1 MGKGTGAEAKLVL
14 TEAPGTLFGIRAHVT
29 WTHVTILPMGQGA

>member
-1 MGKGTGAEAKLVL
+1 MGRGTGAEANLVL

-29 WTHVTILPMGQGA
+29 WTHVPMGQEA